1 MTINGGRV
9 KTGSIGSGG
18 SNSKN
23 GGTIGAAQVTIN
35 GGNVSGQIVM
45 AATGKANP
53 TDEEK
58 CKFTM
63 TGGTLHNDYLDDET
77 FFRMTETKEADGV
90 KITTIYPGGAVY
102 MDDPYGKANISGGAI
117 KNCSST
123 NGGAVY
129 MTDGEFNLSG
139 TGIIQN
145 CMATE
150 NGGAIYMGGA
160 GTAKL
165 NITGG
170 SLRNNT
176 APENGGA
183 IYMTNGTATI
193 SGTGAF
199 MSGTETLDSGSLT
212 DNTATN
218 GNGGAIYLGGGTLTM
233 NGGVLENNTAVNG
246 NGGAIGMGGGKLYI
260 TGGSVNTNKAPN
272 GSGGGAY
279 IENGTV
285 IMSGGAVD
293 GNTARE
299 GGGLSV
305 SASSDPADVGVK
317 VFCGS
322 VSGNTATEKGGAI
335 AVVGDPAA
343 EKQNITITIGVNEVH
358 EDANTDGAQDEIK
371 HNEDGNKADAG
382 PYSHLTCPQINGN
395 KVSTIGG
402 SGGALYLTGSVQT
415 DSATRLNLYCLT
427 ATGNDVAIPD
437 GENVPD
443 GLSDFMK
450 VEDGK
455 VIISSGTHHTGDIN
469 DDGVVD
475 ENDDPDGNDGYF
487 SPDGDYKHG
496 DVNIDGSFHVTGGQV
511 DLYGNI
517 DNPSF
522 GNKPITVDVVDGT
535 SDHFVDHR
543 QVNTNTRTV
552 TYVENFLEN
561 GVLSGRYTMYHV
573 LVDQAFAIES
583 GMYSH
588 PGYQMVGW
596 YTEKEYPTAT
606 GKKYEPGK
614 SVTLPGG
621 YSAEIGT
628 DSLGNLKLYG
638 IWDMFGYTIR
648 FNCNAP
654 TNATVLGSSDPYAQS
669 FTYEETKALTANR
682 FKVKGYAFQGWSMDQ
697 SDTVF
702 DPANPKHFTN
712 QKEVGQL
719 TTSDG
724 VTLDFW
730 GIWTVCEHDDAEKI
744 QYSVEQDSDHL
755 NTATLKKTCTACSTT
770 WERTLFASGGTFN
783 GSAYKATLTT
793 TPGWDEDLQIDYA
806 GQSYGGVD
814 YSSTSAP
821 TGAGNY
827 TASVTLP
834 DGTTKATVT
843 YTISKATQSAPPV
856 PSYES
861 AINETQLTLTITKG
875 APSTKTGLDAQYRL
889 TYQTD
894 NGSYAYIWLD
904 GVGDDTLI
912 PGGADGTVTYQVDL
926 PQTYTWYYLEAYY
939 PETGNY
945 LQSAMVQANEEIQ
958 YGGAVLK
965 IVCDP
970 GITCIRKDLGDSR
983 LQLTLEVRPGY
994 HLIGEKFDVQK
1005 TTNKNSDQPVL
1016 VKQSDGVYVLS
1027 NFEEGST
1034 VTVTIGHA
1042 RKDASIT
1049 AAIQEKQ
1056 LFTTTPDDTTASI
1069 SRDSAFT
1076 AYFHVQG
1083 YNETDYAYPTLN
1095 FGSALPVGTTIIMV
1109 DRSSTTNRY
1118 YYHNIA
1124 SATDSIPLTAAE
1136 FSTMGGG
1143 TAFALG
1149 DEMELQFVVDFSRVT
1164 NGGPVGN
1171 LTVTLSI
1178 DAKSGSH
1185 APTVNADVTAALG
1198 DPSFTLQTAALTKEE
1213 ELTAGVL
1220 CGYTSGGADSKWDYR
1235 HTALVVR
1242 SVGNT
1247 PLPADTRLKV
1257 TQGNDSI
1264 TRAQNENGEFVI
1276 PIDTLKPGEHTMI
1289 LTLDTRLNPAE
1300 AVTYGLQVRWV
1311 ASDSFADAAPMNG
1324 KGLTN
1329 PLRIELRKAEDA
1341 VPSIRIEAAQLVK
1354 NPATSTELKVL
1365 PYKVHHENMGGNRL
1379 FMSVEIWDQ
1388 DKGVYSDTG
1397 INLGEEGRI
1406 FSEENNPMVEQVSMP
1421 ANMFGSGRMNFRVED
1436 ANGKLVTE
1444 VYHYFVIS
1452 TATAQSEEDAG
1463 GDDSGASDPTG
1474 SGTTE
1479 NDTTENGTTESGTTE
1494 ST

>member
-9 KTGSIGSGG
+9 KTGSIGGGG

-77 FFRMTETKEADGV
+77 FFRMTETNEVDGV

-102 MDDPYGKANISGGAI
+102 MDDPYGKANISGGVI
-117 KNCSST
+117 ENCSST

-129 MTDGEFNLSG
+129 MTDGTFNLSG

-145 CMATE
+145 CTATE

-160 GTAKL
+160 GTAIL
-165 NITGG
+165 NVTGG
-170 SLRNNT
+170 TMRNNT
-176 APENGGA
+176 APKNGGA
-183 IYMTNGTATI
+183 IYMANGTATI
-193 SGTGAF
+193 SGTGTF

-212 DNTATN
+212 DNTATD
-218 GNGGAIYLGGGTLTM
+218 GNGGAIYLGGGTLAM
-233 NGGVLENNTAVNG
+233 SGGVLENNTAVNG

-299 GGGLSV
+299 GGGLYV

-317 VFCGS
+317 VFSGS

-335 AVVGDPAA
+335 AVVGDPTASA
-343 EKQNITITIGVNEVH
+343 QNITITIGVNEIHQDV
-358 EDANTDGAQDEIK
+358 DANGVQDEIR
-371 HNEDGNKADAG
+371 HDATG
-382 PYSHLTCPQINGN
+382 KTNTEEPEKNTYSHLTCPQINDN

-402 SGGALYLTGSVQT
+402 SGGALYLTGSVKT
-415 DSATRLNLYCLT
+415 GSVTRLNLYCLT
-427 ATGNDVAIPD
+427 ATGNDVAILEGD
-437 GENVPD
+437 NVPD

-455 VIISSGTHHTGDIN
+455 VIITSGSTYDP
-469 DDGVVD
+469 
-475 ENDDPDGNDGYF
+475 ENDGNDDYV
-487 SPDGDYKHG
+487 SPDGDNKHG
-496 DVNIDGSFHVTGGQV
+496 DVNIDGSLHVTGGQV
-511 DLYGNI
+511 DMYGNI

-522 GNKPITVDVVDGT
+522 GTKPITVDVVDGT

-543 QVNTNTRTV
+543 QVNANTRTV

-573 LVDQAFAIES
+573 PVDQLYTIES

-606 GKKYEPGK
+606 GIKHKPGDP
-614 SVTLPGG
+614 VTLDGE
-621 YSAEIGT
+621 YDADIGT

-654 TNATVLGSSDPYAQS
+654 TNATVLGSSDPYTQS
-669 FTYEETKALTANR
+669 FTYEETKALTANQ
-682 FKVKGYAFQGWSMDQ
+682 FKVKGYAFRGWSMDQ

-730 GIWTVCEHDDAEKI
+730 GIWAVCEHNDTGKI
-744 QYSVEQDSDHL
+744 KYSVEQDSGHL

-783 GSAYKATLTT
+783 GSAYTATLTT
-793 TPGWDEDLQIDYA
+793 APGWDEDLQIDYA

-843 YTISKATQSAPPV
+843 YTISKASQPAPNPAPP
-856 PSYES
+856 YES
-861 AINETQLTLTITKG
+861 SISENQLTLVITKCD
-875 APSTKTGLDAQYRL
+875 PSDRTGIDAKYRL
-889 TYQTD
+889 TYETD
-894 NGSYAYIWLD
+894 NGNYAYIWLD
-904 GVGDDTLI
+904 GIGDDTLI
-912 PGGADGTVTYQVDL
+912 SEEAGRVTYKVNL

-939 PETGNY
+939 PETPNY
-945 LQSAMVQANEEIQ
+945 LQSAMVQANEEIK
-958 YGGAVLK
+958 YDGATLK

-970 GITCIRKDLGDSR
+970 GITCTRKDLGDGQ
-983 LQLTLEVRPGY
+983 LQLTLEVKPGY

-1005 TTNKNSDQPVL
+1005 QSNKNSDQPTL
-1016 VKQSDGVYVLS
+1016 QDQTGGVYILS

-1076 AYFHVQG
+1076 AYFYVQG

-1124 SATDSIPLTAAE
+1124 SATDSISVTKEA
-1136 FSTMGGG
+1136 FSPMGGG
-1143 TAFALG
+1143 TAFALAG
-1149 DEMELQFVVDFSRVT
+1149 EMELQFVVDFSRVT

-1198 DPSFTLQTAALTKEE
+1198 EPSFALQTAALTKEE

-1247 PLPADTRLKV
+1247 PLPADARLKV

-1264 TRAQNENGEFVI
+1264 IRAPNENGEFVI
-1276 PIDTLKPGEHTMI
+1276 PIDTLKPGEHTMT

-1324 KGLTN
+1324 KDLTN
-1329 PLRIELRKAEDA
+1329 SLWIELRKAEDA

-1354 NPATSTELKVL
+1354 NPVTSTELKVL

-1406 FSEENNPMVEQVSMP
+1406 FSEENTPMVERVSLP

-1474 SGTTE
+1474 SGSTE
-1479 NDTTENGTTESGTTE
+1479 NDTTENGTTEST
-1494 ST
+1494 